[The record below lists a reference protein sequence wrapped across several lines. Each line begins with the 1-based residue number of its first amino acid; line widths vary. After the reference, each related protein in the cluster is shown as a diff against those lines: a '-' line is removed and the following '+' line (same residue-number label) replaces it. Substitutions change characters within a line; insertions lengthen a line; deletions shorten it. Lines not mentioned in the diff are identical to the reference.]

1 MRVGIMGW
9 EWAGSLLWRTSWGE
23 SGHHGGEWAGPLL
36 CGGHHGVR
44 VGIMGG
50 EWAGPLLR
58 GGHHWVRVDIMGESG
73 LVPSYVED
81 IMRWEWAG
89 FEDQLT
95 VHLQYMQDMQC
106 FL

>member
-1 MRVGIMGW
+1 MRVGIM
-9 EWAGSLLWRTSWGE
+9 GE

-36 CGGHHGVR
+36 RGGHH
-44 VGIMGG
+44 GG
-50 EWAGPLLR
+50 EWAGPLLC

-89 FEDQLT
+89 FED
-95 VHLQYMQDMQC
+95 
-106 FL
+106 